1 VKQATLL
8 YDSDCG
14 FCRWSV
20 DKVLAWDRR
29 GSLRPVALQ
38 TPEAAELLDDMAEE
52 RRMASW
58 HLVTSEGKVY
68 SRGAAAPPLLRML
81 PGGSPLAAVL
91 AAFPGV
97 TDRVYGWVTEHR
109 DRLGRIVGSEA
120 CSVDPGR
127 RR

>member
-1 VKQATLL
+1 MKQAILL

-20 DKVLAWDRR
+20 DKILAWDRR
-29 GSLRPVALQ
+29 GSLRPVPLQ
-38 TPEAAELLDDMAEE
+38 APEAAELLDDMAEE
-52 RRMASW
+52 QRLGSW
-58 HLVTSEGKVY
+58 HLVTFEGKVY

-109 DRLGRIVGSEA
+109 DHLGWIVGSEA